1 MMVKRIRESPQT
13 SSGNSGLG
21 RPEGLDI
28 QGHQTWASVFAPFKG
43 HRKPSNLSRY
53 SPPLGCLS
61 HRIDPWG
68 RTVFSPTFTIKIN
81 KINVGVYIYIYIY
94 IDVPAIHGSYYGYSG
109 IVVIFPSIFSGKP
122 SSQDLRNLYIFSGD
136 ALEMLRRFSWGRE
149 EPRVDTPRWS
159 TMSDLTKFVSPQ
171 HFQGKKKRKPHSW
184 SRRCTW
190 KNHHF
195 LVSICLI
202 SGGGGYLKMEARGWV
217 MVRIFRSSPFTG
229 LEVSVSRRR

>member
-81 KINVGVYIYIYIY
+81 KINVGVYIYIYLHRCTSHTWILLWVFQDSRHFSL
-94 IDVPAIHGSYYGYSG
+94 IFFWKTLQRISG
-109 IVVIFPSIFSGKP
+109 IFTSLVATHWRCWGASRGPG
-122 SSQDLRNLYIFSGD
+122 RNLVS
-136 ALEMLRRFSWGRE
+136 
-149 EPRVDTPRWS
+149 TPRWS
-159 TMSDLTKFVSPQ
+159 TLSDLTKFVSPQ
-171 HFQGKKKRKPHSW
+171 HFQGKK
-184 SRRCTW
+184 
-190 KNHHF
+190 N
-195 LVSICLI
+195 
-202 SGGGGYLKMEARGWV
+202 
-217 MVRIFRSSPFTG
+217 
-229 LEVSVSRRR
+229 